1 MLRVR
6 YKRIASAQTEFHNP
20 DRKRLGFF
28 IRQIKPRMR
37 PTFGVSS
44 FP

>member
-20 DRKRLGFF
+20 DRKRSGFF
-28 IRQIKPRMR
+28 V
-37 PTFGVSS
+37 T
-44 FP
+44 